1 MNSQETLV
9 IVSLTSLVVVMSSVI
24 LGAYIKFKAEQW
36 QS

>member
-9 IVSLTSLVVVMSSVI
+9 IVSLASLVVVFSSVV
-24 LGAYIKFKAEQW
+24 LGTYIKFKAEQW